1 MKNTLICV
9 SFVPNPTYNKVTVTV
24 YTDVQKMLL
33 LLLIYGVKRNF
44 HLLNKG
50 PFHYARLDPF
60 GDHGQSF
67 GPIFTKLGTEGAFM
81 GLLMM

>member
-1 MKNTLICV
+1 MPK
-9 SFVPNPTYNKVTVTV
+9 SNKKSKAKTN
-24 YTDVQKMLL
+24 L
-33 LLLIYGVKRNF
+33 
-44 HLLNKG
+44 G

-60 GDHGQSF
+60 GDHSQSF